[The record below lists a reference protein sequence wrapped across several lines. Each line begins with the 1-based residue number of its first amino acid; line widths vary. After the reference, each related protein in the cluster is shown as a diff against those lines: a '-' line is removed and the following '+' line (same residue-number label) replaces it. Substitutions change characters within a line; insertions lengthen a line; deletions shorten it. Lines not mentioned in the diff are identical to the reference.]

1 MTHQKYIM
9 IIGSAALVSWL
20 AFWLV
25 IDKLDPFASTGL
37 ALALFFISLF
47 FALTATFT
55 IVGFYIRVWFNRN
68 EIYYDHINVSLRQGI
83 LLTLIALG
91 CLLFQL
97 LNALTWWSGLLLI
110 AAITMIEFYL
120 VAKDQ

>member
-1 MTHQKYIM
+1 MSHNRYIV
-9 IIGSAALVSWL
+9 IISFAAIIAWL
-20 AFWLV
+20 AFYLV
-25 IDKLDPFASTGL
+25 VTKLDPFVSTGL

-47 FALTATFT
+47 FALTSTFT
-55 IVGFYIRVWFNRN
+55 IAGFYLRVWFNKN

-91 CLLFQL
+91 SLLFQL
-97 LNALTWWSGLLLI
+97 LGVLTWWSGLLLI

-120 VAKDQ
+120 VAKE

>member
-1 MTHQKYIM
+1 MTHKKYLM
-9 IIGSAALVSWL
+9 IIGTASIVSWL
-20 AFWLV
+20 AFYLV

-37 ALALFFISLF
+37 ALALFFVSLF
-47 FALTATFT
+47 FALMTTFS
-55 IVGFYIRVWFNRN
+55 IFGFYIRVWLNRN

-97 LNALTWWSGLLLI
+97 LNVLTWWSGLLLI
-110 AAITMIEFYL
+110 ASVTMIEFYL

>member
-1 MTHQKYIM
+1 MTHQRYIM

-20 AFWLV
+20 AFYLV
-25 IDKLDPFASTGL
+25 IEKLDPFASTGL

-47 FALTATFT
+47 FALTSSFT
-55 IVGFYIRVWFNRN
+55 IIGFYLRVWFNKN

-83 LLTLIALG
+83 LLAMIALG

-97 LNALTWWSGLLLI
+97 LSVLTWWSGLLLI
-110 AAITMIEFYL
+110 GAITMIEFYL
-120 VAKDQ
+120 VAKD